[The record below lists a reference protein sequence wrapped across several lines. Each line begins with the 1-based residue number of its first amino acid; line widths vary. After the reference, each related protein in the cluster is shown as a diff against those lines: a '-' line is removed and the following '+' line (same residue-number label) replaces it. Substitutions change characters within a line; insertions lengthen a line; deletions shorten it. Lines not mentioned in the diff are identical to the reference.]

1 MPIRAVTFDLW
12 DTVII
17 DESDE
22 PKRAEMGLLPKPEQR
37 RQLVWEFLN
46 KQAPVSKEMVDLA
59 YDVTDAAFGQVWYGQ
74 NVTWEVPERLSVLLK
89 GLKRE
94 LPDSDLAELIRLH
107 EDMELEV
114 QPDLAEGIVDAV
126 RELSKTYKLAVISD
140 TLFSP
145 GRVLRRLLADNNIL
159 DCFSS
164 FAFSDEVGCAK
175 PAPRAFHAVA
185 KDLGIDLSEIVHIGD
200 REQKDVDGA
209 HNVGA
214 KAIYTSVVKDRG
226 SADTKAEA
234 LCTDYKNLVSIVD
247 SLNT

>member
-59 YDVTDAAFGQVWYGQ
+59 YDVTDAAFSQVWYGQ
-74 NVTWEVPERLSVLLK
+74 NVTWAVPERLSVLLK
-89 GLKRE
+89 GLKCE
-94 LPDSDLAELIRLH
+94 LPDNDMAELIRLH

-114 QPDLAEGIVDAV
+114 QPDLAEGIVDAI

-175 PAPRAFHAVA
+175 PAPKAFHAVS
-185 KDLGIDLSEIVHIGD
+185 KDLGIDLSEVVHIGD
-200 REQKDVDGA
+200 RERKDVDGA

-226 SADTKAEA
+226 SADTRAEA
-234 LCTDYKNLVSIVD
+234 LCTDYKDLVAIVD
-247 SLNT
+247 NLNT